1 MKRIH
6 IPTLIMHLLLL
17 LLAMVTIGDYPD
29 FFLGAGIL
37 VLILHA
43 AWAIESKK
51 NLLPAHFLGSA
62 LYLLAQ
68 PLGLIRIEG
77 GFWGMGSDFGWLFYG
92 FALIA
97 SLALETV
104 IVIVKHFLKRKA

>member
-1 MKRIH
+1 MKHIH
-6 IPTLIMHLLLL
+6 YPTLIMHLMLL

-29 FFLGAGIL
+29 FFLGAAVL

-43 AWAIESKK
+43 AWAIKSSK
-51 NLLPAHFLGSA
+51 NLLPAHYLGSV
-62 LYLLAQ
+62 LYLLAK
-68 PLGLIRIEG
+68 PLGLITIEG
-77 GFWGMGSDFGWLFYG
+77 GFWSMGSDFGWLFYV

-104 IVIVKHFLKRKA
+104 IALIRYARSKK

>member
-6 IPTLIMHLLLL
+6 IPTLIMHLLLI
-17 LLAMVTIGDYPD
+17 LLARFTIGDYPD
-29 FFLGAGIL
+29 FFLGASIVIL
-37 VLILHA
+37 IFHA
-43 AWAIESKK
+43 GWAIESKK
-51 NLLPAHFLGSA
+51 NLLLAHYLGSG

-68 PLGLIRIEG
+68 PLGLVTIGG

-92 FALIA
+92 FALII

-104 IVIVKHFLKRKA
+104 IAIVRFYRSQIK

>member
-17 LLAMVTIGDYPD
+17 LLAMFTIGDYPD
-29 FFLGAGIL
+29 FFLGASVL
-37 VLILHA
+37 VLIFHA
-43 AWAIESKK
+43 AWALESKK
-51 NLLPAHFLGSA
+51 NMLPAHFLGSA
-62 LYLLAQ
+62 LYLLAK
-68 PLGLIRIEG
+68 PLGLITIEG

-92 FALIA
+92 FALIG

-104 IVIVKHFLKRKA
+104 IAIVRYVRSKR